1 MGTFTVALMAIV
13 YGAKSS
19 VGILVPLFIVGD
31 ILAVIYFKKHVKV
44 KYLFQFLPAMIVGV
58 VLATYVGND
67 WEEATFKKWMSIIIL
82 GSTVYMFW
90 SEYRGKTLPAK
101 DRKISGLLG
110 FSAGFTTMIGN
121 LAGPFANLYFLAT
134 RLPKNEIIGTA
145 AWVFFIINIFKIPF
159 HVFSWKT
166 INIDTLSID
175 AYLAPFVVLGFGA
188 GTRLVGLFSEQNYR
202 RFLLGVTA
210 IGAILILLK

>member
-1 MGTFTVALMAIV
+1 MDYTLIFGFLAAFLIGVSKGGLKGLGTFTVALMAIV

-101 DRKISGLLG
+101 DRKISGLLLDCPKTKLSALRLG
-110 FSAGFTTMIGN
+110 CFS
-121 LAGPFANLYFLAT
+121 
-134 RLPKNEIIGTA
+134 
-145 AWVFFIINIFKIPF
+145 
-159 HVFSWKT
+159 
-166 INIDTLSID
+166 LSIFSKS
-175 AYLAPFVVLGFGA
+175 PFTYSPG
-188 GTRLVGLFSEQNYR
+188 R
-202 RFLLGVTA
+202 R
-210 IGAILILLK
+210 